1 MTRVS
6 GYRSGSPW
14 AMVVSF
20 WSNRHLIAQL
30 TRREV
35 VSRYRGSVLGLAWS
49 FFNPL
54 LMLAVYTFF
63 FSVVFQSRW
72 GGEGASKS
80 EFAIFLFC
88 GILVHG
94 LFAECINR
102 APTLILANVNYVKRV
117 VFPLD
122 ILPWVA
128 MGSAIFHT
136 LVSLTVLLL
145 AQVALKHSIT
155 LSVFYFPIILL
166 PLILMT
172 IGIAWILAAFGVFMR
187 DIGQITV
194 VLTTILLFMSP
205 VFYPINAMPEPYRA
219 WIEANPLTFIIE
231 QTRIVLILG
240 GQPQWSGIGR
250 YTLVA
255 LVVAAVGFWT
265 FQKMRRGFADVL

>member
-1 MTRVS
+1 MTAIS
-6 GYRSGSPW
+6 LHRSGSPW
-14 AMVVSF
+14 SMVRSL
-20 WSNRHLIAQL
+20 WSNRNLIAQL

-35 VSRYRGSVLGLAWS
+35 ISRYRGSVIGLAWS

-63 FSVVFQSRW
+63 FSVVFQARW
-72 GGEGASKS
+72 GGEGATKS

-128 MGSAIFHT
+128 MGSALFHAA
-136 LVSLTVLLL
+136 VSLIVLLI

-155 LSVFYFPIILL
+155 YSALLFPVVLL
-166 PLILMT
+166 PLILMSM
-172 IGIAWILAAFGVFMR
+172 GVAWIFAAIGVFVR

-194 VLTTILLFMSP
+194 VLTTVLLFLSP
-205 VFYPINAMPEPYRA
+205 VFYPITAMPERYRP

-231 QTRIVLILG
+231 QARVVLILG
-240 GQPQWSGIGR
+240 GSPNWLLLGK
-250 YTLVA
+250 YTVGGLAVA
-255 LVVAAVGFWT
+255 MAGYWV
-265 FQKMRRGFADVL
+265 FQRMRRGFADVL

>member
-1 MTRVS
+1 M
-6 GYRSGSPW
+6 YRSGSPW
-14 AMVVSF
+14 ALLKSL
-20 WSNRHLIAQL
+20 WSNRNLILQL

-35 VSRYRGSVLGLAWS
+35 VSRYRGSVIGLAWS

-63 FSVVFQSRW
+63 FSVVFQARW
-72 GGEGASKS
+72 GGDGAGKS

-136 LVSLTVLLL
+136 AVSLLVLLI
-145 AQVALKHSIT
+145 AQIVLKHSVT
-155 LSVFYFPIILL
+155 LSVLFFPVVLF
-166 PLILMT
+166 PLILISM
-172 IGIAWILAAFGVFMR
+172 GVAWILAAIGVFVR

-194 VLTTILLFMSP
+194 VLTTVLLFLSP
-205 VFYPINAMPEPYRA
+205 VFYPITAMPERYRP
-219 WIEANPLTFIIE
+219 WIEANPLTFFIE
-231 QTRIVLILG
+231 QSRVVLILNG
-240 GQPQWSGIGR
+240 APDWMRLGE
-250 YTLVA
+250 YTLLGMLVA
-255 LVVAAVGFWT
+255 VIGYWV
-265 FQKMRRGFADVL
+265 FQRMRRGFADVL